1 MAQRLF
7 SAADRACWQSPA
19 RLSHRSGSPVS
30 APCSSIN
37 RARLTRPLRSHRWQ
51 LTSSIVSLPSSSP
64 SAIDP
69 GYSCSG
75 SDSTLSR
82 QIAMFRSMPLPEF
95 TEEERAEVIQAIRA
109 AIDGDRYVLSPLLRR
124 LKSALAKLD
133 PPSAERTVTPFPPP
147 KPSGTPSLVYQRLK
161 GGRRRR

>member
-7 SAADRACWQSPA
+7 SAVVCAIGQSPA

-37 RARLTRPLRSHRWQ
+37 RARLTRPRRSQRWQ

-64 SAIDP
+64 RVIDP
-69 GYSCSG
+69 RLIMQPL
-75 SDSTLSR
+75 DSTLSR
-82 QIAMFRSMPLPEF
+82 QIAIFRSMPLPEL

-109 AIDGDRYVLSPLLRR
+109 AIDGDRYVLSPRVRR
-124 LKSALAKLD
+124 LKGALAKLD